1 MAGFARV
8 TLIGNLG
15 ADPEVRFSAGGVA
28 VAKLS
33 VACTEKVKGHGGD
46 WEDRTEWVRLVCF
59 GKTAENAGQYLEKG
73 RQVYADG
80 RLQTS
85 EWKDK
90 DGNRRWTTEVICN
103 ELLFLGGGDK
113 SAPPQKTQQQ
123 KKSTSS
129 SAAEEPVLRDEDIP
143 F

>member
-15 ADPEVRFSAGGVA
+15 ADPEVRFSAGGTA

-33 VACTEKVKGHGGD
+33 VACTEKVKGQGGD

-59 GKTAENAGQYLEKG
+59 GKTAENAAQYLAKG
-73 RQVYADG
+73 RQVYAEG
-80 RLQTS
+80 RLQTR
-85 EWKDK
+85 EWTDK
-90 DGNRRWTTEVICN
+90 DGNRRWTTEVLCN
-103 ELLFLGGGDK
+103 QLVFIGGDSGAK
-113 SAPPQKTQQQ
+113 PKAKPAAQGPAPAPADDQ
-123 KKSTSS
+123 
-129 SAAEEPVLRDEDIP
+129 IP